1 MVKPFPADDP
11 VMISLKLRL
20 VTTRDYIARWKLA
33 LLYAFPIANSLWL
46 GLLRGPQKK
55 SQDQKPDHHGTIS
68 GRKAKNNPTNP
79 LTIGIE
85 GPQRAKK
92 QSASAE
98 AMGKIVL
105 GAIFRFFL
113 AYLKKKQYLCSRK
126 GFLKMKLKEIKQA
139 IGSLAEVSGDDELD
153 ICHLLTDS
161 RQLGAEPGHTLFFA
175 IRTAQNDG
183 AKYIP
188 ELREK
193 GVQAFVT
200 GDSIAALQALA
211 AHVREQFH
219 GTVIGITGS
228 NGKTVVK
235 EWLYQL
241 LKDDY
246 TVIRSPKSYNSQIG
260 VPLSVWGLEP
270 HLTSPQGEEHPLLRR
285 GTGRGLLAI
294 FEAGISQPGEMER
307 LEPMIR
313 PTIGVIT
320 YIGHEHDENFS
331 SLEQKREEKM
341 KLFVHSEQ
349 IIEDPTHQ
357 NVRTCAAVMR
367 ALGYDEEVIAERIL
381 HQTHETVLKVN
392 LSALVDNVRYF
403 RSLLKPETKLTCMVK
418 AFAYGAGSVEVS
430 RALQKANDSFVHRT
444 SSNGTLVDYLAVAVA
459 DEGVELRKAGITLP
473 IIIMDPE
480 VAAMDL
486 ILENNLEPNVYSHQ
500 SLKTV
505 IAAAEAKGLENVPIH
520 IKIDSGMHR
529 LGFYKEDIPW
539 LIGKLQQTK
548 AVRVASVFSHLAGS
562 DEAQFDDFTLQQIR
576 YFDDCAE
583 ELKNG
588 LSDVAGLSAERSI
601 LKHILNSA
609 GIERFT
615 DYQFDMCRLGIGL
628 YGFSFAGARLRNVCS
643 LETTILSVKTVQA
656 GETIGY
662 GRHTK
667 LDEDRVIA
675 VIPIGYADGFDRRFS
690 NYGGEVYIRGKR
702 CPVVGNV
709 CMDQAMIDVTGT
721 DARPG
726 DPVEIFGEHVTLQE
740 LADKLGT
747 ITYEILTSV
756 SRRVQRLYFYE

>member
-1 MVKPFPADDP
+1 MKCSEIRKIIGD
-11 VMISLKLRL
+11 RL
-20 VTTRDYIARWKLA
+20 TVVGNED
-33 LLYAFPIANSLWL
+33 
-46 GLLRGPQKK
+46 
-55 SQDQKPDHHGTIS
+55 
-68 GRKAKNNPTNP
+68 
-79 LTIGIE
+79 
-85 GPQRAKK
+85 
-92 QSASAE
+92 
-98 AMGKIVL
+98 
-105 GAIFRFFL
+105 
-113 AYLKKKQYLCSRK
+113 
-126 GFLKMKLKEIKQA
+126 
-139 IGSLAEVSGDDELD
+139 LD
-153 ICHLLTDS
+153 IRFLLTDS
-161 RQLGAEPGHTLFFA
+161 RQLGNEPESTLFFA
-175 IRTAQNDG
+175 IKTAKNDG

-188 ELREK
+188 ELQAK
-193 GVQAFVT
+193 GVRAFVT
-200 GDSIAALQALA
+200 GDALAALQDLA
-211 AHVREQFH
+211 AYVRSQFN

-260 VPLSVWGLEP
+260 VPLSVWQ
-270 HLTSPQGEEHPLLRR
+270 LTTVANQPSA
-285 GTGRGLLAI
+285 LAI
-294 FEAGISQPGEMER
+294 FEAGISQPGEMEK
-307 LEPMIR
+307 LERIIR

-320 YIGHEHDENFS
+320 YIGHEHDENFE
-331 SLEQKREEKM
+331 SLEQKRAEKM
-341 KLFVHSEQ
+341 KLFVHSKQ
-349 IIEDPTHQ
+349 VIEDPSHQ

-367 ALGYDEEVIAERIL
+367 ALGYDEETIASRIL
-381 HQTHETVLKVN
+381 QQTHETVLEVN

-403 RSLLKPETKLTCMVK
+403 KNLLKPETKLTCMVK

-430 RALQKANDSFVHRT
+430 KALQDS
-444 SSNGTLVDYLAVAVA
+444 GLVDYLAVAVA
-459 DEGVELRKAGITLP
+459 DEGVELRRAGITLP

-505 IAAAEAKGLENVPIH
+505 MAAAEAKGLENVPIH

-539 LIGKLQQTK
+539 LVNKLSGQK
-548 AVRVASVFSHLAGS
+548 VVRVQSIFSHLAGS
-562 DEAQFDDFTLQQIR
+562 DEPQFDAFTLDQIR
-576 YFDDCAE
+576 YFDSCAE
-583 ELKNG
+583 ELKKG
-588 LSDVAGLSAERSI
+588 LSYPI
-601 LKHILNSA
+601 MKHICNSA
-609 GIERFT
+609 GIERFA

-628 YGFSFAGARLRNVCS
+628 YGFSFVGAKLRNVCT
-643 LETTILSVKTVQA
+643 LRTTILSVKTVKA

-667 LDEDRVIA
+667 LNEDRVIA

-690 NYGGEVYIRGKR
+690 NYGGEVWVRGKR

-726 DPVEIFGEHVTLQE
+726 DIAEVFGDKMPLQE